1 MVEVTQ
7 PPLTRYV
14 IGVLLCSAGRA
25 RSDELK
31 RNGATESVGL
41 PLPAFG
47 GERAGVR
54 GRLVPREPRPSP
66 HPSPRKYGER
76 GQTEYVAPLITS
88 RNAHCSGQPCRQG
101 LLADEVG

>member
-7 PPLTRYV
+7 PPLTQYV

-47 GERAGVR
+47 GERAGVI
-54 GRLVPREPRPSP
+54 GVNITHLP
-66 HPSPRKYGER
+66 
-76 GQTEYVAPLITS
+76 VAVVLFEHLSKLS
-88 RNAHCSGQPCRQG
+88 RRSAN
-101 LLADEVG
+101 

>member
-7 PPLTRYV
+7 PPLTQYV

-47 GERAGVR
+47 GER
-54 GRLVPREPRPSP
+54 
-66 HPSPRKYGER
+66 